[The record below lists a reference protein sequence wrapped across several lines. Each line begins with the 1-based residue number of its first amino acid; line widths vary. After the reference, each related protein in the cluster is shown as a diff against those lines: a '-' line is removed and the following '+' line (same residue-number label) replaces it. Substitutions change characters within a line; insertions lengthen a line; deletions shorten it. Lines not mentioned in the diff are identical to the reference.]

1 MKKAL
6 IYLVFSCCSIVV
18 CGQCPTTNVICT
30 TQSEIDSFPLLYPN
44 CTNLTVDLT
53 IDGISINSLSSF
65 NQLTEIGALLTVRNT
80 AISDFDGLENV
91 STVGQMGA
99 IVIRDNTNLSNISG
113 LANIVGFDR
122 SILIRNNPNLTSLS
136 GIEWLVNCTSIN
148 IIDNS
153 TLSDLS
159 GLNNL
164 TTADAVFIRGG
175 AFTDLT
181 GLENLI
187 SVSSFFSLINNASL
201 TDISALNSN
210 LNVGSINILNNG
222 ILSDCAIQAVCNHL
236 DNGGTTNIS
245 GNAPGCSSV
254 SEVTAACATVLP
266 VELIDFKGTLM
277 QPDVFLQWSTASE
290 FNNKIFEVEW
300 KHEHSN
306 WEKIGSVD
314 GRGTSIELNQYLF
327 IHKTPLRGENYYRLR
342 QVDFDDAF
350 EYSAIIS
357 VKLKEAIYFGV
368 FPNPANDEITIQSH
382 ETEGVINLYNTTG
395 QLLKKKNVTSLNQK
409 VDISDLQ
416 SDLYLIE
423 YKSETQRIIKRIL
436 KI

>member
-1 MKKAL
+1 
-6 IYLVFSCCSIVV
+6 
-18 CGQCPTTNVICT
+18 
-30 TQSEIDSFPLLYPN
+30 
-44 CTNLTVDLT
+44 
-53 IDGISINSLSSF
+53 
-65 NQLTEIGALLTVRNT
+65 
-80 AISDFDGLENV
+80 
-91 STVGQMGA
+91 
-99 IVIRDNTNLSNISG
+99 
-113 LANIVGFDR
+113 
-122 SILIRNNPNLTSLS
+122 
-136 GIEWLVNCTSIN
+136 
-148 IIDNS
+148 
-153 TLSDLS
+153 
-159 GLNNL
+159 
-164 TTADAVFIRGG
+164 
-175 AFTDLT
+175 
-181 GLENLI
+181 
-187 SVSSFFSLINNASL
+187 
-201 TDISALNSN
+201 
-210 LNVGSINILNNG
+210 
-222 ILSDCAIQAVCNHL
+222 
-236 DNGGTTNIS
+236 
-245 GNAPGCSSV
+245 V